1 MRFPSSTSRL
11 RRVLPAAALTAA
23 LGGCAGFSP
32 DGGMQTAQSLALT
45 ELGKDVV
52 KVTDE
57 TTALTS
63 RDRVASLLK
72 GSMSADSAVQIALL
86 NNRGLQAA
94 YNDLGLAEAQMVAA
108 SLPPNPRFAI
118 SRLSGRFETEIE
130 RQVVGSLFAL
140 ATLPARAEIAGY
152 TFRSAQLKAAE
163 ATFRLAADARRQFY
177 RSVAAIE
184 QVGYLQQAVA
194 SSEASSELIKRL
206 GESGGMN
213 KLEQAREHALYAEAT
228 AQLAK
233 ARLQEKIER
242 EKLARVLGLWGK
254 DTGVRLPSRLPALP
268 GRIQAARDLEG
279 TAMRKRVDL
288 QIARADLDVLAK
300 KLGLTQATRFVNDVD
315 LLVERPMTAPATS
328 PSAPTGTARWN
339 GRASAS
345 GRWRSS
351 SRSRYSTSGSRR
363 SRPPSRPISPPPI
376 AGRESGQCTLRSARS
391 LSRLPWLTRDRAALP
406 DADPAPAQ
414 DDPGRIPAAVQRHV
428 DRRDDADRR
437 RPSAHSQQ
445 RPGRRRE
452 ARFLDRHGRS
462 EARHHRRRSRW
473 WRSRRRDCGIRR
485 RCRGGRALSR
495 RGDQTM
501 TLSRRNFVGASG
513 FAVAAAG
520 LVSGRAQ
527 AASLPEAASTRSAET
542 QVPKAPTTASTTS
555 QW

>member
-1 MRFPSSTSRL
+1 MRFPSLTSRL

-45 ELGKDVV
+45 ELGKDVA

-57 TTALTS
+57 MTALTS

-140 ATLPARAEIAGY
+140 ATLPARAEIAGD

-242 EKLARVLGLWGK
+242 EKLSRLLGLWGK
-254 DTGVRLPSRLPALP
+254 DANVRLPSRLPAMP
-268 GRIQAARDLEG
+268 GRIQTARDLEG

-288 QIARADLDVLAK
+288 QIARADLDILAK

-315 LLVERPMTAPATS
+315 LLGRTTYNRARNVTIGADGHSEVER
-328 PSAPTGTARWN
+328 
-339 GRASAS
+339 
-345 GRWRSS
+345 
-351 SRSRYSTSGSRR
+351 
-363 SRPPSRPISPPPI
+363 
-376 AGRESGQCTLRSARS
+376 ESKRKRTLEVEFEIPLFDFGQSK
-391 LSRLPWLTRDRAALP
+391 
-406 DADPAPAQ
+406 
-414 DDPGRIPAAVQRHV
+414 
-428 DRRDDADRR
+428 
-437 RPSAHSQQ
+437 
-445 RPGRRRE
+445 
-452 ARFLDRHGRS
+452 
-462 EARHHRRRSRW
+462 
-473 WRSRRRDCGIRR
+473 
-485 RCRGGRALSR
+485 
-495 RGDQTM
+495 
-501 TLSRRNFVGASG
+501 
-513 FAVAAAG
+513 VAAAEQTYLAAANRLAEKAVNARSEVREAYLG
-520 LVSGRAQ
+520 YRGSHEIARHYQSQILPLRKTIQDESLLQYSGMLIDVTTLIVDARARILSNAQ
-527 AASLPEAASTRSAET
+527 AVDAKRDFWIATVDLKHATIGGGVGGGGAGGATVASAGAAEAGGH
-542 QVPKAPTTASTTS
+542 
-555 QW
+555 